1 MAYLDQALKLDAR
14 ALMAMAMKEGRKTC
28 YSISLSCGAGEVI
41 CRDLRSKPDR
51 VAIATIIV
59 HWPDHPSE
67 AVAGG
72 IWLSYL
78 GWDDRAAEQSV
89 SLTGTPAKIG
99 GYLWAVDRS
108 YNNPWGQAVNFAPDG
123 GRFQS
128 RPPSGF
134 KKRPAPTTGHP
145 PLPPPVTMMHQLE
158 D

>member
-14 ALMAMAMKEGRKTC
+14 ALMAIAMKQGRKTR
-28 YSISLSCGAGEVI
+28 YSIKISCGAGEVI

-59 HWPDHPSE
+59 DWPDHPSE

-89 SLTGTPAKIG
+89 YLTGTPAKIG
-99 GYLWAVDRS
+99 GYLWGLA
-108 YNNPWGQAVNFAPDG
+108 
-123 GRFQS
+123 
-128 RPPSGF
+128 
-134 KKRPAPTTGHP
+134 
-145 PLPPPVTMMHQLE
+145 PPVHHPTG
-158 D
+158 